1 MRQSKRFTALALAL
15 ALVLS
20 LTTGAS
26 AAQPK
31 AEQVA
36 ASINHDITVEF
47 NGEAKALSN
56 VNGQQVYPVL
66 YGGTT
71 YVPIRAIG
79 YLLGL
84 KVDWE
89 QATRTVLLDKPG
101 DGQTADVKTAK
112 PDSPKKTG
120 TQAIK
125 PTIDPGITVKYNG
138 ETQTMKT
145 ATGAVVYPMIDGGTT
160 YLPIRAV
167 SNMLGLEVDWEQGTQ
182 TVKLTGKA
190 AGQDVQVMTPTGNV
204 TINTGD
210 SVENITKALE
220 DAGLDAEFIKTI
232 LAAYVNKPTGND
244 TGAGTNKYTAI
255 EGTRAYTEYFSVDWS
270 TAGDSYIIAK
280 TDAKLDKAIHGDLSI
295 AWKDSTGKTRRAS
308 WDLFPG
314 VEYNIPLEG
323 GSTEYTVSVWPVG
336 KVCEHLMTEE
346 QYELSATIPTLAA
359 KFTAEISDP
368 DSLYLVSRPDMDY
381 KNAPEAS
388 AKALELTKDCKTDAE
403 KVTVIFNW
411 VSQNIKYDYTEG
423 AKRTADFIAWAKDM
437 PNEAPETCFK
447 NPNSSNHWDYSGN
460 SYDSMDSILASKT
473 GVCEDYAKLTAAM
486 LRSVGVECRYVEGY
500 VKSNDPVTLTITK
513 NDLKGYMGH
522 AWVAVNVKTGKLD
535 MAALGAGKDY
545 EPMRP
550 GDTGYNMHPS
560 GWIRLDPTHS
570 STGGAEGRANASVD
584 SNYRIEK
591 TY

>member
-1 MRQSKRFTALALAL
+1 MKIKKTNTIAKVMAMALALAL
-15 ALVLS
+15 SIGLIPVNAY
-20 LTTGAS
+20 
-26 AAQPK
+26 AAQAQPTAQSEPK

-36 ASINHDITVEF
+36 ASINYDITVEF

-56 VNGQQVYPVL
+56 VNGKQVYPVL

-84 KVDWE
+84 KVDWD

-101 DGQTADVKTAK
+101 DGQTADIKTAK

-167 SNMLGLEVDWEQGTQ
+167 SNMLGLDVDWEQATQ

-190 AGQDVQVMTPTGNV
+190 AGQDIQVMTPMGNV

-244 TGAGTNKYTAI
+244 TGAGTNKHTTI

-280 TDAKLDKAIHGDLSI
+280 TDAKLDKAIHGSLSI
-295 AWKDSTGKTRRAS
+295 AWKDSNGKTCRAE

-323 GSTEYTVSVWPVG
+323 GSTEYAVSVWPIG

-346 QYELSATIPTLAA
+346 QYELSVNVPKLAA
-359 KFTAEISDP
+359 KFTAEIADP
-368 DSLYLVSRPDMDY
+368 DNLYLVSRPDMDY
-381 KNAPEAS
+381 KNAPEVF
-388 AKALELTKDCKTDAE
+388 AKALELTKNCKTDAE
-403 KVTVIFNW
+403 KITVIFNW
-411 VSQNIKYDYTEG
+411 VSQNIKYDN
-423 AKRTADFIAWAKDM
+423 AKYARIESVRNGTYKS
-437 PNEAPETCFK
+437 PEDCF
-447 NPNSSNHWDYSGN
+447 NDPNSNNHWDCSGDN
-460 SYDSMDSILASKT
+460 YTELSSTMATKS
-473 GVCEDYAKLTAAM
+473 GVCEDYARLMTAM
-486 LRSVGVECRYVEGY
+486 LRSLGIQCKYVHGMVCSNGVNNINSKPE
-500 VKSNDPVTLTITK
+500 P
-513 NDLKGYMGH
+513 H
-522 AWVAVNVKTGKLD
+522 AWVAVNPKSGKLD

-545 EPMRP
+545 EPAKA
-550 GDTGYNMHPS
+550 GETHNMHPT
-560 GWIRLDPTHS
+560 GWIRLDPTWGDTAS
-570 STGGAEGRANASVD
+570 GRADASIDANRYANGAE
-584 SNYRIEK
+584 
-591 TY
+591 